1 MIHGAPMRYTHLA
14 ANMIMQILKPIVIVV
29 MVLGLVYSSAAGQR
43 RSKSI
48 VRLTPEQA
56 VAALY
61 KQHKKQSPFFQHK
74 SRALVDRYFDK
85 ELADLI
91 WNIHN
96 PPDEVGPIDG
106 DPLYN
111 AQDMNIR
118 NFVIHRAKVI
128 GDTATVL
135 VTFTNFGKKQE
146 VKFLLASRQG
156 GWKITNI
163 KYDDGT
169 DLMGIIKSG

>member
-1 MIHGAPMRYTHLA
+1 MITPAPMLYQRPRQL
-14 ANMIMQILKPIVIVV
+14 NMKKLKSFAIVV
-29 MVLGLVYSSAAGQR
+29 MALGLVCFSAAGQR
-43 RSKSI
+43 RPQS
-48 VRLTPEQA
+48 VRLTPEQT

-61 KQHKKQSPFFQHK
+61 KQHKKQSPFFQTK
-74 SRALVDRYFDK
+74 NRALVDRYFAR

-91 WNIHN
+91 WNMPN
-96 PPDEVGPIDG
+96 TPGEVGPLDG

-111 AQDMNIR
+111 AQDMEIR
-118 NFVIHRAKVI
+118 HFVIHKAEVS

-135 VTFTNFGKKQE
+135 VTFTNIGKKQE
-146 VKFLLASRQG
+146 VKFLLASRPS

-169 DLMGIIKSG
+169 DLRGILKVA

>member
-1 MIHGAPMRYTHLA
+1 
-14 ANMIMQILKPIVIVV
+14 MIMKILKPIVVTVMAIVV
-29 MVLGLVYSSAAGQR
+29 VCFPAVGQR
-43 RSKSI
+43 RLSPTQKM
-48 VRLTPEQA
+48 TPEQA

-61 KQHKKQSPFFQHK
+61 KQHKKASPFFQHK

-96 PPDEVGPIDG
+96 PPDEVGPLDG

-111 AQDMNIR
+111 AQDMEIKH
-118 NFVIHRAKVI
+118 FVIHPANI
-128 GDTATVL
+128 TDGTATVL

-146 VKFLLASRQG
+146 VTFLLASRKP

-169 DLMGIIKSG
+169 DLIGIIKSG

>member
-1 MIHGAPMRYTHLA
+1 MKT
-14 ANMIMQILKPIVIVV
+14 LKSIVLVV
-29 MVLGLVYSSAAGQR
+29 VVLGLVSSAAGQA
-43 RSKSI
+43 RSNSA
-48 VRLTPEQA
+48 VRLTPEQV

-61 KQHKKQSPFFQHK
+61 KQHKKQSPFFQKK

-111 AQDMNIR
+111 AQDMEIR
-118 NFVIHRAKVI
+118 SFIIHKAKLT

-146 VKFLLASRQG
+146 VTFLLASRPS

-163 KYDDGT
+163 KYDNGT
-169 DLMGIIKSG
+169 DLSGILKVA

>member
-1 MIHGAPMRYTHLA
+1 M
-14 ANMIMQILKPIVIVV
+14 NMKILKPIIVTAMV
-29 MVLGLVYSSAAGQR
+29 MVVVCFSAAGQR
-43 RSKSI
+43 RSTSI
-48 VRLTPEQA
+48 VRMTPEQA

-61 KQHKKQSPFFQHK
+61 KQHKKASPFFQHK

-91 WNIHN
+91 WNIPN
-96 PPDEVGPIDG
+96 TPGEVGPLDG

-111 AQDMNIR
+111 AQDMEIKS
-118 NFVIHRAKVI
+118 FVIHPATI
-128 GDTATVL
+128 SDGTATVL
-135 VTFTNFGKKQE
+135 VTFTNIGKKQE
-146 VKFLLASRQG
+146 VKFLLVSRQA

-169 DLMGIIKSG
+169 DLIGIIKQ

>member
-1 MIHGAPMRYTHLA
+1 MKT
-14 ANMIMQILKPIVIVV
+14 LKPIVIVLMV
-29 MVLGLVYSSAAGQR
+29 MELVCPSNAGQR
-43 RSKSI
+43 RSTSI
-48 VRLTPEQA
+48 VRMTPEQA

-61 KQHKKQSPFFQHK
+61 KQHKKASPFFQHK

-85 ELADLI
+85 ELAELI

-96 PPDEVGPIDG
+96 PPDEVGPLDG

-111 AQDMNIR
+111 AQDMEIK
-118 NFVIHRAKVI
+118 NFVIHPGAI
-128 GDTATVL
+128 TNGNATVL
-135 VTFTNFGKKQE
+135 VTFTNIGKRQE
-146 VKFLLASRQG
+146 VKFLLISRPA

-169 DLMGIIKSG
+169 DLIGIIKQ

>member
-1 MIHGAPMRYTHLA
+1 MLYPNLA
-14 ANMIMQILKPIVIVV
+14 NQLKMKILKPIVIIV
-29 MVLGLVYSSAAGQR
+29 MVLGLGYFPAAGQR
-43 RSKSI
+43 SKLI
-48 VRLTPEQA
+48 VKLRPEQA

-61 KQHKKQSPFFQHK
+61 KQHQKQSPFFQHQQR
-74 SRALVDRYFDK
+74 SLVDRYFDK
-85 ELADLI
+85 EVADLI

-96 PPDEVGPIDG
+96 PPDEVGPLDG

-111 AQDMNIR
+111 AQDMEIK
-118 NFVIHRAKVI
+118 NFVVHPAKVT
-128 GDTATVL
+128 GASATVL

-146 VKFLLASRQG
+146 VKFLLASRPS

-169 DLMGIIKSG
+169 DLIGIIKWHRL

>member
-1 MIHGAPMRYTHLA
+1 MTMK
-14 ANMIMQILKPIVIVV
+14 ILKPIIVTV
-29 MVLGLVYSSAAGQR
+29 MVTVVVCFSAAGQR
-43 RSKSI
+43 RSTSI
-48 VRLTPEQA
+48 VRMTPEQA

-61 KQHKKQSPFFQHK
+61 KQHKKASPFFQHK

-91 WNIHN
+91 WNMPN
-96 PPDEVGPIDG
+96 SPDEVGPLDG

-111 AQDMNIR
+111 AQDMEIR
-118 NFVIHRAKVI
+118 NFVIHKPVMKKA
-128 GDTATVL
+128 TATVL
-135 VTFTNFGKKQE
+135 VSFTNIGKKQE
-146 VKFLLASRQG
+146 VKFLLASRPA

-169 DLMGIIKSG
+169 DLVQILKQ